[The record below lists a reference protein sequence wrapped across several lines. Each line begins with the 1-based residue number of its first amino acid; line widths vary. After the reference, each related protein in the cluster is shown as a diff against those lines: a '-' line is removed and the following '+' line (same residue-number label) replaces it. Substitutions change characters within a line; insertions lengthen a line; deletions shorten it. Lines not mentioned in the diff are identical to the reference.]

1 MSRHGGNILEAAMRC
16 GCAPEKIVD
25 FSSNINSRSPKVT
38 IAVTRD
44 MIRPYADPEYGSLRR
59 AVAARYGLKA
69 SQTALFN
76 GASSAIF
83 ALFEALRPKQCV
95 LYAPLYGEYKEA
107 AERYAS
113 KVRLIDR
120 FRALGA
126 KPPKGSTVVFVNPST
141 PDGKCYDLE
150 ALMRLW
156 AKRGCTVI
164 VDESFLE
171 FTGRPSVR
179 KFLKRY
185 KKLYIVQS
193 LTKFYACAGVRVG
206 ALFSHPKNL
215 AALKRPAWPI
225 SSFDA
230 AYMGE
235 ALKDKKHAKRSRKE
249 QAKRHAELAKLL
261 KNSPLF
267 SKVYPSE
274 ANYIM
279 VKSRRP
285 AAEAAA
291 ELLAHRILVRDCS
304 NFDFLGTH
312 HLRFA
317 VKDKKSHKKLE
328 KALHALA

>member
-1 MSRHGGNILEAAMRC
+1 MSKHGGNIVEAAQQC
-16 GCAPEKIVD
+16 GCTPEEIID
-25 FSSNINSRSPKVT
+25 FSSNINSCSPRVEMR
-38 IAVTRD
+38 INSD
-44 MIRPYADPEYGSLRR
+44 MIRPYADPEYRELKT
-59 AVAARYGLKA
+59 AVAKRYGLKP

-83 ALFEALRPKQCV
+83 SLFETLRPQSCV
-95 LYAPLYGEYKEA
+95 LYAPLYGEYKA
-107 AERYAS
+107 AASRYAA
-113 KVRLIDR
+113 KVRLINR
-120 FRALGA
+120 FTELEAV
-126 KPPKGSTVVFVNPST
+126 PPKGSSVVFVNPST
-141 PDGKCYDLE
+141 PDGKWYDLE
-150 ALMRLW
+150 RLLELW
-156 AKRGCTVI
+156 KERDCNVI

-171 FTGRPSVR
+171 FTNRPSVR

-206 ALFSHPKNL
+206 ALFSHPKNI
-215 AALKRPAWPI
+215 AALNRPAWPI

-279 VKSRRP
+279 VKSRKR
-285 AAEAAA
+285 AAA
-291 ELLAHRILVRDCS
+291 VAAKLLEHRILVRDCS
-304 NFDFLGTH
+304 NFGFLGTD

-317 VKDKKSHKKLE
+317 VKDRSSHQWLR
-328 KALHALA
+328 KALRALA

>member
-1 MSRHGGNILEAAMRC
+1 MSKHGGNILEAARRC

-38 IAVTRD
+38 VRVTRD
-44 MIRPYADPEYGSLRR
+44 MIRPYADPEYGSLKR
-59 AVAARYGLKA
+59 AVAARYGLKS

-83 ALFEALRPKQCV
+83 ALFETLRPKTCL

-107 AERYAS
+107 AARYAS

-126 KPPKGSTVVFVNPST
+126 KPPRGSTVVFVNPST
-141 PDGKCYDLE
+141 PDGKWYDLE
-150 ALMRLW
+150 PLMALW
-156 AKRGCTVI
+156 AKRDCTVI

-179 KFLKRY
+179 RFLKRH

-206 ALFSHPKNL
+206 ALFSQPKNL

-235 ALKDKKHAKRSRKE
+235 ALKDENHAKRSRKE
-249 QAKRHAELAKLL
+249 QAKWHGELAKLL
-261 KNSPLF
+261 GASPLF

-279 VKSRRP
+279 VKSRKP
-285 AAEAAA
+285 AAEMAAR
-291 ELLAHRILVRDCS
+291 LLEHRILVRNCS
-304 NFDFLGTH
+304 NFDFLGTY

-317 VKDKKSHKKLE
+317 VKDKKSHKHLK